1 MFGYIIVEPET
12 KSETV
17 YDINEQIYSI
27 NTSLIIYVIQRSP
40 H

>member
-1 MFGYIIVEPET
+1 MFGYIIVESESN
-12 KSETV
+12 SETV

-27 NTSLIIYVIQRSP
+27 NTSLIHLIQRSP